1 MNFMTYQSHKYGLQI
16 QYPDDWNKTEKDITE
31 SDSTIVSFYSP
42 NAAEAIV
49 TIAVTLE
56 PKDMAL
62 DTFVQQHIKNL
73 RDNYSDF
80 KILQSKKS
88 WLSGSDDNNNNNK
101 NKNTLVHILICSFEG
116 FTFHYF
122 MILGKSLAHA
132 TNMYYTITY
141 MAAPGKYRRY
151 LPIAEQM
158 IRSIRIL

>member
-1 MNFMTYQSHKYGLQI
+1 MYLANLLYN
-16 QYPDDWNKTEKDITE
+16 WNKTEKDITE
-31 SDSTIVSFYSP
+31 SDCTIVSFYSP
-42 NAAEAIV
+42 NAAEVIV

-56 PKDMAL
+56 PKDMVL
-62 DTFVQQHIKNL
+62 DSFVQQHIKNL

-88 WLSGSDDNNNNNK
+88 WLSSSDDNDNENA
-101 NKNTLVHILICSFEG
+101 NTLAHILICSFEG
-116 FTFHYF
+116 LTFHYF
-122 MILGKSLAHA
+122 MTLGKSLAHA

-151 LPIAEQM
+151 LPIAEHM

>member
-1 MNFMTYQSHKYGLQI
+1 MNFITYQSHKYGLQI

-42 NAAEAIV
+42 NAAEVIV

-88 WLSGSDDNNNNNK
+88 WLSSLDDNDNG
-101 NKNTLVHILICSFEG
+101 NTLAHILICSFEG

-158 IRSIRIL
+158 IRSIRLL

>member
-16 QYPDDWNKTEKDITE
+16 QYPNDWNKTEKDITE

-116 FTFHYF
+116 FT
-122 MILGKSLAHA
+122 
-132 TNMYYTITY
+132 
-141 MAAPGKYRRY
+141 
-151 LPIAEQM
+151 
-158 IRSIRIL
+158 

>member
-1 MNFMTYQSHKYGLQI
+1 MNLITYQSHKYGLQI

-42 NAAEAIV
+42 NAAEVII

-80 KILQSKKS
+80 KILQSRKS
-88 WLSGSDDNNNNNK
+88 WLSSLDDNDNDTE
-101 NKNTLVHILICSFEG
+101 NTLAHILICSFEG
-116 FTFHYF
+116 LTFHYF
-122 MILGKSLAHA
+122 MTLGKSLAHA
-132 TNMYYTITY
+132 TNIYYTITY
-141 MAAPGKYRRY
+141 MAALGKYRRY

-158 IRSIRIL
+158 IRSIRIT